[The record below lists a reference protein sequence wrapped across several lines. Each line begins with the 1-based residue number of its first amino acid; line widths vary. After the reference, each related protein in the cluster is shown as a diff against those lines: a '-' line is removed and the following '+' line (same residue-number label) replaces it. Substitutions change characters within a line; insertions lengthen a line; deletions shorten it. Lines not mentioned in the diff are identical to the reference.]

1 MALRKRPI
9 AAGVAAFFF
18 SSWAAALGLGE
29 IQLNS
34 ALNEPLDAEIRLH
47 NTGELGDTEILAGLA
62 SAEDFANAGLERE
75 LILSDLD
82 FRLDF
87 TSGSPVLRVTSQ
99 RPIRE
104 PYLDFLVDVQWPSG
118 RVLREYTLL
127 LDLPVFSGDR
137 ARPVT
142 APSPSMPPAQSPGR
156 RAVDPAPEPSPMA
169 DWGDEPE
176 PLPSGEEYQV
186 GAGDTLWRIAS
197 RLPGEA
203 SVHRKMAAIQRLNPD
218 AFIAG
223 NINLLRAG
231 QVLRLP
237 DYGEVANLADGAPAA
252 TEVAAPDPAA
262 ATDRAEALAPQLS
275 ASDRDSGGEA
285 AAPAPAPGRLKLSA
299 IDPNTANESDLL
311 TPATASPGAG
321 GGEALR
327 GELALIQ
334 DELARTQR
342 ENVELKDRLSNLE
355 EQLGTLQQLVVL
367 EDGDLRA
374 AQLAAA
380 AGGQDADNQDGGAT
394 APEQNRKTE
403 SQSDKGWF
411 DTVSSYLAYIVG
423 FVVVLIGVLVALVL
437 RKRGREVDQDD
448 DYFPVSSRQ
457 EAPPRAERREPEA
470 APVSSVDDIALREDD
485 QFFTA
490 PAAATAVPAAKVVAD
505 EIEPLVEPSLAPE
518 PAAPARPAPAASTEI
533 EDLELDLSEF
543 ELDDVREEPAAPA
556 TPAAGS
562 LDDLNLDDFD
572 FGDTDEGDTQLEL
585 AQAYLDMG
593 DNAGAREILQEVM
606 ESGND
611 QQKAKAQALLAQLH

>member
-176 PLPSGEEYQV
+176 PLASGEQYQV

-237 DYGEVANLADGAPAA
+237 DYGEVANLADPAPAEVTAPDIAGAP
-252 TEVAAPDPAA
+252 DS
-262 ATDRAEALAPQLS
+262 AEALAPQLS
-275 ASDRDSGGEA
+275 ASDRDGGEPA
-285 AAPAPAPGRLKLSA
+285 AEAPAPGRLKLSA

-311 TPATASPGAG
+311 TPATATPGVGG

-327 GELALIQ
+327 GELELIQ

-342 ENVELKDRLSNLE
+342 ENVELKDRLANLE
-355 EQLGTLQQLVVL
+355 DQLGTLQQMVVL
-367 EDGDLRA
+367 
-374 AQLAAA
+374 
-380 AGGQDADNQDGGAT
+380 
-394 APEQNRKTE
+394 
-403 SQSDKGWF
+403 
-411 DTVSSYLAYIVG
+411 
-423 FVVVLIGVLVALVL
+423 
-437 RKRGREVDQDD
+437 
-448 DYFPVSSRQ
+448 
-457 EAPPRAERREPEA
+457 
-470 APVSSVDDIALREDD
+470 
-485 QFFTA
+485 
-490 PAAATAVPAAKVVAD
+490 
-505 EIEPLVEPSLAPE
+505 
-518 PAAPARPAPAASTEI
+518 
-533 EDLELDLSEF
+533 
-543 ELDDVREEPAAPA
+543 
-556 TPAAGS
+556 
-562 LDDLNLDDFD
+562 
-572 FGDTDEGDTQLEL
+572 
-585 AQAYLDMG
+585 
-593 DNAGAREILQEVM
+593 
-606 ESGND
+606 
-611 QQKAKAQALLAQLH
+611 

>member
-34 ALNEPLDAEIRLH
+34 ALNEPLDAEIRLV
-47 NTGELGDTEILAGLA
+47 NTGELGETEILAGLA
-62 SAEDFANAGLERE
+62 SAEDFASAGMERE
-75 LILSDLD
+75 LILSDLV

-87 TSGSPVLRVTSQ
+87 ATGSPVLRVTSQ

-127 LDLPVFSGDR
+127 LDLPVFSGNTAPQ
-137 ARPVT
+137 ARPVSR
-142 APSPSMPPAQSPGR
+142 AAPPAARPV
-156 RAVDPAPEPSPMA
+156 AADEPSPMA
-169 DWGDEPE
+169 AWGDEPE
-176 PLPSGEEYQV
+176 PLASGEEYPV

-218 AFIAG
+218 AFIG
-223 NINLLRAG
+223 GDINLLKAG

-237 DYGEVANLADGAPAA
+237 DYGDVAEQGEADPSSLAGPSYGSADA
-252 TEVAAPDPAA
+252 DS
-262 ATDRAEALAPQLS
+262 DRSEALAPQLS
-275 ASDRDSGGEA
+275 ASARDA
-285 AAPAPAPGRLKLSA
+285 AAPAADAPAPGRLKLSA

-311 TPATASPGAG
+311 TPTEGTSGSG
-321 GGEALR
+321 GGGGDALR
-327 GELALIQ
+327 GELQLIQ

-355 EQLGTLQQLVVL
+355 EQLSTMQQLVAL
-367 EDGDLRA
+367 DDGDLRA

-380 AGGQDADNQDGGAT
+380 GRQDAAT
-394 APEQNRKTE
+394 SDVAAGDQPRKTE
-403 SQSDKGWF
+403 TKTDKGWF

-423 FVVVLIGVLVALVL
+423 LLVVLIGVVVALVL
-437 RKRGREVDQDD
+437 RKRGRDVDQDD

-457 EAPPRAERREPEA
+457 EPTVATERRQPEP
-470 APVSSVDDIALREDD
+470 APVASVDDIALRDDD

-490 PAAATAVPAAKVVAD
+490 PPAAPAAPAPKVVAD
-505 EIEPLVEPSLAPE
+505 EIEPLVEPSLEPEPIAPVGRAPE
-518 PAAPARPAPAASTEI
+518 VGDDI

-543 ELDDVREEPAAPA
+543 ELDEGREEGAAPAAP
-556 TPAAGS
+556 PARG

-572 FGDTDEGDTQLEL
+572 FGDSDEGDTQLEL

-593 DNAGAREILQEVM
+593 DNAGAREILQEVL
-606 ESGND
+606 ESGD
-611 QQKAKAQALLAQLH
+611 SQQKAKAEALLARLN